1 MQVTCNACQRSMN
14 IPDEKLPK
22 DQAFS
27 ITCPGCK
34 TKNKVDQHLKPK
46 ESEPT
51 PPPPAAQKKEETV
64 DTTSMVVSQEEFE
77 DDDDLVI
84 YDEND
89 QLALVLDDNNK
100 DVWTKALEEKEFKI
114 QYAKSPEHAMHKMK
128 FTQYHFVALHENFG
142 NLKLEENPFYQTL
155 IEMPMETRRKIFFA
169 LIGANFKSLNNMQAF
184 QNSANVV
191 INQKDIAKLS
201 DVLKKSISENEIFYK
216 VYKETLLAMGKA

>member
-34 TKNKVDQHLKPK
+34 TKIKVDQHLKPK
-46 ESEPT
+46 ESELAS
-51 PPPPAAQKKEETV
+51 PPPEEKEETV
-64 DTTSMVVSQEEFE
+64 DTASMVMNQEEFE

-100 DVWTKALEEKEFKI
+100 EIWTKALEEKEFKI
-114 QYAKSPEHAMHKMK
+114 QYARSPEHAVHKMK
-128 FTQYHFVALHENFG
+128 FTHFHIVALNENFG
-142 NLKLEENPFYQTL
+142 NVALDENPFYKTL
-155 IEMPMETRRKIFFA
+155 IEMPMVTRRNIFFA
-169 LIGANFKSLNNMQAF
+169 LVGANFKSLNNMQAF
-184 QNSANVV
+184 QKSANVV
-191 INQKDIAKLS
+191 INEKDLEKLG
-201 DVLKKSISENEIFYK
+201 DILKKSISENEIFYK
-216 VYKETLLAMGKA
+216 VYKETLHAMGKA

>member
-1 MQVTCNACQRSMN
+1 MQVTCSACQRSMN

-100 DVWTKALEEKEFKI
+100 DVWT
-114 QYAKSPEHAMHKMK
+114 
-128 FTQYHFVALHENFG
+128 
-142 NLKLEENPFYQTL
+142 
-155 IEMPMETRRKIFFA
+155 
-169 LIGANFKSLNNMQAF
+169 
-184 QNSANVV
+184 
-191 INQKDIAKLS
+191 
-201 DVLKKSISENEIFYK
+201 
-216 VYKETLLAMGKA
+216 